1 MPELREQKR
10 AQAALAKIKA
20 FRGHAREEDVRRE
33 LVQLP
38 SRIQACGLGQ
48 TLAFFASNRG
58 RPPELVGDVL
68 GEFLGGKKT
77 IDYLEEIMKG
87 DAAAYRRATREA
99 LAYAE
104 WLKRYGKAL
113 LRESEG
119 GGR

>member
-10 AQAALAKIKA
+10 AQAALAKVKA
-20 FRGHAREEDVRRE
+20 FRGRREEQDVQRE
-33 LVQLP
+33 LLQLP
-38 SRIQACGLGQ
+38 SRIQASGLGQ
-48 TLAFFASNRG
+48 TLAFFASKG
-58 RPPELVGDVL
+58 GAHAQVGDVL
-68 GEFLGGKKT
+68 GEFLGPGKKT
-77 IDYLEEIMKG
+77 IDYLEQIMNG

-113 LRESEG
+113 LTEGEG